1 MYGKELRI
9 RAEYLI
15 SPLLENPTDQGS
27 LKFEVK
33 ENANILLDQFCSVFT
48 QEKGSVPMLDKR
60 TDKSIKDLIISEDSV
75 KKEIL
80 ALNTN
85 KSSGPD
91 EINFLMLIK
100 LVDYVTKP
108 ITMLMNSTIQ
118 HGTLPDDWK
127 RAVVS
132 PIYKKGSQNLAEN
145 YRPISLTSI
154 VCKLTEKF
162 LKKAVLDHLI
172 ENDLLSKK
180 QYGFIS
186 GRSTVTQLLMYIDEC
201 ADIIAKG
208 GIVDIIYFNFSKV
221 FDTVPHQRLSVKMI
235 VRN

>member
-80 ALNTN
+80 ALKTN
-85 KSSGPD
+85 KSNGPD
-91 EINFLMLIK
+91 EINPLMLIK

-132 PIYKKGSQNLAEN
+132 PKKVQNLAEN
-145 YRPISLTSI
+145 YRPISITSI
-154 VCKLTEKF
+154 ICKLTEKF
-162 LKKAVLDHLI
+162 LKKAVLEHLI

-186 GRSTVTQLLMYIDEC
+186 GRSTVTQLLI
-201 ADIIAKG
+201 
-208 GIVDIIYFNFSKV
+208 
-221 FDTVPHQRLSVKMI
+221 
-235 VRN
+235 